1 MLRSHNDY
9 KDAHPFATTEKAP
22 LDESPIARREA
33 GLHKE
38 LSRSQ
43 VIMIGLGGAIGTGLF
58 MGSGM
63 AIGYAGPA
71 VILSFAIA
79 GFAAMVMVFSLS
91 EMAVVHPTAGSFGTY
106 AEIYLNPWA
115 GIVVRYTYWL
125 AQVIAVGAEAVAAA
139 LYMTFWFPGTP
150 VWMWSVGFAFAL
162 LYFNSR
168 SVNNFGTIEYWFAL
182 IKVIAIVIFIV
193 LGLSAIFG
201 IGTQPIGFHNLT
213 GLPGGFMP
221 KGFGGVWMA
230 VIVGVLSFNGIEV
243 IAVTSGE
250 TKDPVRTIPAAL
262 RTMALRLFLFYILA
276 LGIVVTFVPWTETG
290 ATVVTQSPFVRVFA
304 HSGVMHAAP
313 IMNFVVLTA
322 ALSSMNTNIYLCSR
336 MLFSLS
342 RGEFAPRFLSR
353 LSRNGAPTAA
363 ILISGVCILV
373 AAGVSKVTPLAYN
386 YLFGVALFGAIIV
399 WISILLSHLSF
410 RRRHNVADLPV
421 RMPFFPGMQIAG
433 LALLVAVL
441 ITMGLDKE
449 VWRISW
455 IVGVPWLMLVSAG
468 YFIWKVRRR
477 GASLY
482 TPALPDAAAVSAAK
496 TGAS

>member
-1 MLRSHNDY
+1 MATRRNDY
-9 KDAHPFATTEKAP
+9 RATRIPAAIETAP
-22 LDESPIARREA
+22 LDEASIARREA
-33 GLHKE
+33 GLHKG

-79 GFAAMVMVFSLS
+79 GFAAMAIVFSLS

-115 GIVVRYTYWL
+115 GIVVRYSYWL
-125 AQVIAVGAEAVAAA
+125 AQVIAVGAEAVAAG
-139 LYMTFWFPGTP
+139 LYMTYWFPATP
-150 VWMWSVGFAFAL
+150 VWMWSLGFAFAL
-162 LYFNSR
+162 LHFNSR
-168 SVNNFGTIEYWFAL
+168 SVGNFGTIEYWFAL

-193 LGLSAIFG
+193 VGLSAIFG
-201 IGTQPIGFHNLT
+201 IGTQAIGFHNLT

-221 KGFGGVWMA
+221 NGFGGVWMA

-290 ATVVTQSPFVRVFA
+290 AKVVTQSPFVRVFA
-304 HSGVMHAAP
+304 HSGVAHAAA

-342 RGEFAPRFLSR
+342 RAEFAPRFLSR
-353 LSRNGAPTAA
+353 LSKSGVPIAA
-363 ILISGVCILV
+363 ILTSGVCIL
-373 AAGVSKVTPLAYN
+373 AAAAVSKLTPLAYN
-386 YLFGVALFGAIIV
+386 YLFGVALFGAILV

-410 RRRHNVADLPV
+410 RRRHKAADLPV
-421 RMPFFPGMQIAG
+421 RMPLFPFVQILG
-433 LALLVAVL
+433 LALLIAVL

-449 VWRISW
+449 IWRISW
-455 IVGVPWLMLVSAG
+455 LVGVPWLLIVTAG
-468 YFIWKVRRR
+468 YFICKSRRR
-477 GASLY
+477 STAAILADANSTTVAGAGKS
-482 TPALPDAAAVSAAK
+482 
-496 TGAS
+496 GG